1 MRFFERL
8 TSGLSVRRTYGVWF
22 VAFEARWRSRSKHEP
37 EAKATGTSDSLC
49 LRRSRIFAILM
60 SVNGSGA
67 MTEGHDR
74 RPIGSSLSEEGRLG
88 REGQRGCHG

>member
-37 EAKATGTSDSLC
+37 GAKATGTSDSLC
-49 LRRSRIFAILM
+49 LRRSRIFAIFM

-74 RPIGSSLSEEGRLG
+74 RPIGSALSEEGCLG